1 MTTLTIPKTN
11 YPLVTDR
18 LGELEHQAM
27 SILRYAKERWQNV
40 AVMWSTGKDSTT
52 VLYLLRKLFGCV
64 PFSVIHLDTLRKP
77 PEVYQ
82 FRDRIAKEWKLPLC
96 ISRNEEAILA
106 GVNPDMGRYKCCS
119 EHKTNNL
126 KKLVVARKFD
136 ALILTIRHDEHEVR
150 GMEQLLSFRDESGN
164 WNFWDRYDSFEPL
177 NPNAEGVSHYRVH
190 PLLNWTEED
199 VWRYIRAKHIPF
211 NPLYLPQEG
220 KRYRSI
226 GCYCC
231 SEPVESTAE
240 GIDEII
246 REVHL
251 SKGREREGRMQD
263 KEDIHTMLDLRALGY
278 M

>member
-1 MTTLTIPKTN
+1 MTTLTLPKAS

-27 SILRYAKERWQNV
+27 SILGYAKEHWKNV

-52 VLYLLRKLFGCV
+52 VLYLLRKLFGYV
-64 PFSVIHLDTLRKP
+64 PFPVIHLETLRKP

-82 FRDRIAKEWKLPLC
+82 FRDRIAREWKLPLL
-96 ISRNEEAILA
+96 ISRNEEAILK
-106 GVNPDMGRYKCCS
+106 GINPDMGRYKCCS

-150 GMEQLLSFRDESGN
+150 GMEQLLSFRDDAGN
-164 WNFWDRYDSFEPL
+164 WKFWDRYENFEPM

-199 VWRYIRAKHIPF
+199 VWRYIRAEHIPF
-211 NPLYLPQEG
+211 NPLYIANDG
-220 KRYRSI
+220 KRFRSI

-231 SEPVESTAE
+231 TEPLESTAK
-240 GIDEII
+240 GIDGII
-246 REVHL
+246 REIHL
-251 SKGREREGRMQD
+251 DKGREREGRIQD
-263 KEDIHTMLDLRALGY
+263 KEDTNTMLDLRAMGY